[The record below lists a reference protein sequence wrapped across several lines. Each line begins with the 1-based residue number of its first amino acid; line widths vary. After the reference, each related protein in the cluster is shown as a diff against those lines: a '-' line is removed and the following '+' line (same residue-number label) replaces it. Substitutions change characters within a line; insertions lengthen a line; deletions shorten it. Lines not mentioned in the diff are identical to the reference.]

1 MSTQP
6 TQTGNPVK
14 STNLAAL
21 HDAIEVM
28 DSLSQTGFGQ
38 IEAIAALALAALD
51 AAGGPSCSGHVAT
64 ALEAIKGIASGC
76 MNSINGHAE
85 EMGSHW
91 INEPLR
97 RRSAAR

>member
-6 TQTGNPVK
+6 TQPGNLAK

-21 HDAIEVM
+21 HATIEVM
-28 DSLSQTGFGQ
+28 DNLSQSGFGQ
-38 IEAIAALALAALD
+38 IEAIAALALDAMEAAN
-51 AAGGPSCSGHVAT
+51 GSSGRDHVAT
-64 ALEAIKGIASGC
+64 ALEAIKGIASDC

-91 INEPLR
+91 ITEPLR
-97 RRSAAR
+97 RRSAAK